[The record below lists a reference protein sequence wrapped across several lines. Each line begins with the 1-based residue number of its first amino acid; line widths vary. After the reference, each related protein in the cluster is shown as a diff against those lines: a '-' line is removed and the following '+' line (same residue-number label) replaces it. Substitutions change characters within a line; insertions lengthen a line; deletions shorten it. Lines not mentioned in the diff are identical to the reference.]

1 MIAID
6 LCKQQVLDAEPKTT
20 QQNSFTGDLD
30 FVAIMFFVN
39 EEVKQIISDFYIE
52 LWEYCEFILF

>member
-20 QQNSFTGDLD
+20 QQISFTGDLD
-30 FVAIMFFVN
+30 FVVIMFFVN

-52 LWEYCEFILF
+52 L

>member
-20 QQNSFTGDLD
+20 KQISFTGDLD
-30 FVAIMFFVN
+30 FVVIMFFVN

-52 LWEYCEFILF
+52 L